1 MQETTAS
8 SKRGLSLL
16 SDDIARLNHQVTAIA
31 AFSEGRGR
39 DEAAASTMVLT
50 SIQDSRLLITEL
62 KDQGNISKQPGRYA
76 QAQSRINLFREAVG
90 WEFPGIKE
98 TVESGHLVLKS
109 RHEMTRVII
118 GIMDVAAAKLEN
130 RYAVY
135 RWCRKDSD

>member
-16 SDDIARLNHQVTAIA
+16 SDDIARLNRQVTAIA

-50 SIQDSRLLITEL
+50 SIQDSRLLIREL
-62 KDQGNISKQPGRYA
+62 KDQGNVSKLLGRYA

-90 WEFPGIKE
+90 WEFLGIKG

-109 RHEMTRVII
+109 RHELTRVII
-118 GIMDVAAAKLEN
+118 GIMDVVAVKLEN

-135 RWCRKDSD
+135 R